1 MELYRG
7 GDYVQGNTNQGSK
20 HIVVTCEAV
29 GIWNNLDAIA
39 EGLKGHTTSDKDLPP
54 LCSQLFYD
62 ATYLQTSIT
71 PVLFCSNQNTMKWC
85 LWKQKGLG

>member
-54 LCSQLFYD
+54 LCS
-62 ATYLQTSIT
+62 
-71 PVLFCSNQNTMKWC
+71 
-85 LWKQKGLG
+85 